1 MLRQT
6 VANGRK
12 ANSLGLLAQN
22 VMSHLPDEPD
32 ENEAWEFSISELQ
45 DQFQARK
52 GNIYSILIALE
63 SILVVRFI
71 LF

>member
-1 MLRQT
+1 MSRQP
-6 VANGRK
+6 VAKGRK
-12 ANSLGLLAQN
+12 ANSLGLLAEK

-32 ENEAWEFSISELQ
+32 ENEVWEFSISELQ

-52 GNIYSILIALE
+52 GNIYSFLLALE

-71 LF
+71 Q